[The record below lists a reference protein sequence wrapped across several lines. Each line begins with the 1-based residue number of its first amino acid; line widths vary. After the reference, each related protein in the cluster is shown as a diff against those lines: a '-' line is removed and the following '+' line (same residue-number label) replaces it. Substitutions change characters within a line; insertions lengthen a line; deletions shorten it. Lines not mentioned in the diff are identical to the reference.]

1 MSEEQPRLTSGTLER
16 YFEETQFGY
25 DSDDG
30 MTPADQAEETEDEF
44 SFVRR
49 LEEEVVAC
57 DLDMDKSFTRE
68 EWQELSPLLKTQI
81 RAYRFAKEHQR
92 RRALDAAPPSRTFA
106 LLERPGADIGSLPD
120 QNVTRRIRASDKVEV
135 NTDEPDVGTV
145 RHLVGG
151 GTAETKVDL
160 EEAESKESSSTEDK
174 PADFEDLMDVVVSRE
189 EFKKSIE
196 AITNKLSEIPKEF
209 EKFQRE
215 IVDQVGIALQTAIR
229 GDLTPSPVLSV
240 DNKLPFG
247 DSGANTPVTKNKMPK
262 GLNTPVPTGYALQAP
277 MGTVMSQKALKKLP
291 SPVQPTVGPVVNRQ
305 LSYGAS
311 VPAGAAATSS
321 SLAVSVPAS
330 ADPTIVKLIP
340 MKDASTLGI
349 RLRGLELGAV
359 IEFLRDYRMKR
370 RLEEHQVFKITKFL
384 TTSQLNQVHQYA
396 KQEDL
401 FSGKLDEFIALSE
414 EAHMSVLYHMIR
426 AKSMEEYRVALKY
439 AKFPWIEG
447 TDIDH
452 TVIGDFLTRANE
464 YTVTFLEIM
473 EILDTHT
480 EQQFIPPM
488 HARNRSMK
496 ITLLGCYL
504 DGFPNREGD
513 GKHNTVGWRVYDAAN
528 QTLQKKPQDVWTDI
542 GQLSECLLMEF
553 REFWKSSQHQMEHMR
568 VLNTRKVLERKL
580 PVSSSTKDIVVYEKK
595 PASGSAAARPAFKPN
610 QRRFLDRS
618 GKVYVLGSTTPLVRS
633 EEESEDIPRFEEL
646 EDEVTSVQN
655 EEELDDLDN
664 QQVPKEG
671 IDDESDPAYLDFFGQ
686 LEGKAAGK
694 DAYGGCYTQFYSQD
708 GKCIKG
714 KDCKWDHSEKGMRHC
729 LKQTIARCRSSKYFP
744 NMEEF
749 MRMCKEP
756 GAMGNSKPDVHVAG
770 TSKPYRPVGNPKPD
784 VHVAGTSL
792 NRS

>member
-1 MSEEQPRLTSGTLER
+1 MSEEQPRLTSRTPER
-16 YFEETQFGY
+16 YLEETQLSY
-25 DSDDG
+25 DSEDG
-30 MTPADQAEETEDEF
+30 MTYADLAEETEDEH

-49 LEEEVVAC
+49 FEEAVVAC
-57 DLDMDKSFTRE
+57 DVDMDKVFTRS
-68 EWQELSPLLKTQI
+68 EWNQLPALLKIQI

-92 RRALDAAPPSRTFA
+92 RRALDAAPPSRTFT
-106 LLERPGADIGSLPD
+106 LLEPPGADTETLLD
-120 QNVTRRIRASDKVEV
+120 KNVTRRIRASDTAEFII
-135 NTDEPDVGTV
+135 DDPDVDIV
-145 RHLVGG
+145 RHLMDGES
-151 GTAETKVDL
+151 AETKVDL
-160 EEAESKESSSTEDK
+160 ENAESKESSSTEENPADLTTGIVVETEDK

-209 EKFQRE
+209 EKFQRD
-215 IVDQVGIALQTAIR
+215 IIDQVGFAVQNVIQ
-229 GDLTPSPVLSV
+229 GDLAPSPVLSV

-247 DSGANTPVTKNKMPK
+247 DSGTNTPVTKNKMPK

-291 SPVQPTVGPVVNRQ
+291 SPVQPTAGPVVNRQ
-305 LSYGAS
+305 LSYSAS

-595 PASGSAAARPAFKPN
+595 PSSGSAAARPAFKPN

-633 EEESEDIPRFEEL
+633 EEESEDTPRFEEL

-756 GAMGNSKPDVHVAG
+756 GAMGNPKPDVRVAG
-770 TSKPYRPVGNPKPD
+770 TSKPNQ
-784 VHVAGTSL
+784 S
-792 NRS
+792 

>member
-1 MSEEQPRLTSGTLER
+1 
-16 YFEETQFGY
+16 
-25 DSDDG
+25 
-30 MTPADQAEETEDEF
+30 
-44 SFVRR
+44 
-49 LEEEVVAC
+49 
-57 DLDMDKSFTRE
+57 
-68 EWQELSPLLKTQI
+68 
-81 RAYRFAKEHQR
+81 
-92 RRALDAAPPSRTFA
+92 
-106 LLERPGADIGSLPD
+106 
-120 QNVTRRIRASDKVEV
+120 
-135 NTDEPDVGTV
+135 
-145 RHLVGG
+145 
-151 GTAETKVDL
+151 
-160 EEAESKESSSTEDK
+160 
-174 PADFEDLMDVVVSRE
+174 
-189 EFKKSIE
+189 
-196 AITNKLSEIPKEF
+196 
-209 EKFQRE
+209 
-215 IVDQVGIALQTAIR
+215 
-229 GDLTPSPVLSV
+229 
-240 DNKLPFG
+240 
-247 DSGANTPVTKNKMPK
+247 
-262 GLNTPVPTGYALQAP
+262 
-277 MGTVMSQKALKKLP
+277 LKKLP
-291 SPVQPTVGPVVNRQ
+291 SPVQPTSGPVVNRQ
-305 LSYGAS
+305 LSYGAR
-311 VPAGAAATSS
+311 VPDGTRVRRDSKPDVELLGSHQAQ
-321 SLAVSVPAS
+321 AVSIPAS

-340 MKDASTLGI
+340 MKDAATLGI
-349 RLRGLELGAV
+349 KLRGLELGAV
-359 IEFLRDYRMKR
+359 LDFLRDYRMKR
-370 RLEEHQVFKITKFL
+370 KLEEHQVFKITKFL
-384 TTSQLNQVHQYA
+384 STSQLHQVHRYA

-401 FSGKLDEFIALSE
+401 FSGKLDDFIALSE

-528 QTLQKKPQDVWTDI
+528 MTLNKKPHEVWTDI
-542 GQLSECLLMEF
+542 EQLSECLLMEF

-580 PVSSSTKDIVVYEKK
+580 PVPSSTKDMVVFEKK
-595 PASGSAAARPAFKPN
+595 PSSGSTAVRPAFKPN

-633 EEESEDIPRFEEL
+633 EEESEEIPRFEEL

-655 EEELDDLDN
+655 EEELVDPDN
-664 QQVPKEG
+664 QQVPKEQ

-714 KDCKWDHSEKGMRHC
+714 KDCKWDHTERGMKHC

-749 MRMCKEP
+749 IRMCKEP
-756 GAMGNSKPDVHVAG
+756 GALGNSKPDHLVAG
-770 TSKPYRPVGNPKPD
+770 TSKPNRSMRDSKPD
-784 VHVAGTSL
+784 VTLLES
-792 NRS
+792 NKDRS

>member
-120 QNVTRRIRASDKVEV
+120 QNVTRRIRASDKVEI

-247 DSGANTPVTKNKMPK
+247 DSGTNTPVTKNKMPK

-305 LSYGAS
+305 LSYSAS

>member
-1 MSEEQPRLTSGTLER
+1 M
-16 YFEETQFGY
+16 
-25 DSDDG
+25 
-30 MTPADQAEETEDEF
+30 
-44 SFVRR
+44 
-49 LEEEVVAC
+49 
-57 DLDMDKSFTRE
+57 
-68 EWQELSPLLKTQI
+68 
-81 RAYRFAKEHQR
+81 
-92 RRALDAAPPSRTFA
+92 
-106 LLERPGADIGSLPD
+106 
-120 QNVTRRIRASDKVEV
+120 
-135 NTDEPDVGTV
+135 
-145 RHLVGG
+145 
-151 GTAETKVDL
+151 
-160 EEAESKESSSTEDK
+160 
-174 PADFEDLMDVVVSRE
+174 
-189 EFKKSIE
+189 
-196 AITNKLSEIPKEF
+196 
-209 EKFQRE
+209 
-215 IVDQVGIALQTAIR
+215 ALQTAIH

-247 DSGANTPVTKNKMPK
+247 DSGTNTPVTKNKMPK

-305 LSYGAS
+305 LSYGVS

-321 SLAVSVPAS
+321 SLAVSIPAS

-349 RLRGLELGAV
+349 KLRGLELGAV

-618 GKVYVLGSTTPLVRS
+618 GKVYVLGSTTPLVCS

-714 KDCKWDHSEKGMRHC
+714 KDCKWDHTEKGMRHC

-770 TSKPYRPVGNPKPD
+770 TSKPYRSVGNSKPD
-784 VHVAGTSL
+784 SNVAGTTSP